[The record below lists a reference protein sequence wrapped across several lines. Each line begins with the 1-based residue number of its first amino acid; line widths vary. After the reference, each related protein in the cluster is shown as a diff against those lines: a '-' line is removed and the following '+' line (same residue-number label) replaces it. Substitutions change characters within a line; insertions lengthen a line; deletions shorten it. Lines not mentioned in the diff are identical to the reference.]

1 MDTKTSQSHI
11 FFFPYLSHG
20 HIIPVIDMAKLFASK
35 GIKTTIVSTPH
46 NLSLFSKAI
55 ERSRVSGFE
64 IGVLAI
70 KFPAVEVGLPEGCQS
85 AHMVKKY
92 EDLQKFLKATAML
105 EQPLEQLIKQHRPNC
120 LVADIYFPWATGVA
134 ARFGIPRLVF
144 HGTNFI
150 SQSVSHHLMK
160 MDLTQVS
167 DSEPLLIPNLP
178 HEFKIPGNQ
187 IPEFMK
193 QESELKRFGQS
204 AAESERSSYGVIV
217 NSFYEIEPAYADHYR
232 NVLGIKAWH
241 IGPTFLCHKEIEDKA
256 QRGLANSID
265 GHECQ
270 KWLDSKKPSSV
281 IYVSFGSMVKFD
293 DAQLM
298 EIALGLEASG
308 QQFIW
313 VVKKDEKNDHESN
326 EDWLPEGFE
335 KRVEGRGLVIRGWA
349 PQVQIL
355 EHVAV
360 GGFVTHCGW
369 NSTLEAVSAGVPM
382 VTWPAFADQFH
393 NEKLV
398 TQILGIGVGVGVS
411 NWARFGG
418 EKVKSETIE
427 KVVKQIMVGEE
438 AEEMRSRAK
447 KLGEVARKSVVEG
460 GSSYND
466 LNGLIAE
473 LGILPLLP
481 TLN

>member
-1 MDTKTSQSHI
+1 MKTFLAFQDSS
-11 FFFPYLSHG
+11 L
-20 HIIPVIDMAKLFASK
+20 KL
-35 GIKTTIVSTPH
+35 
-46 NLSLFSKAI
+46 I
-55 ERSRVSGFE
+55 EISSY
-64 IGVLAI
+64 I
-70 KFPAVEVGLPEGCQS
+70 
-85 AHMVKKY
+85 
-92 EDLQKFLKATAML
+92 
-105 EQPLEQLIKQHRPNC
+105 
-120 LVADIYFPWATGVA
+120 
-134 ARFGIPRLVF
+134 
-144 HGTNFI
+144 TN
-150 SQSVSHHLMK
+150 
-160 MDLTQVS
+160 VS
-167 DSEPLLIPNLP
+167 DSEPLVIPNLP

-187 IPEFMK
+187 IPGFMK

-204 AAESERSSYGVIV
+204 AAESERRSFGVIV
-217 NSFYEIEPAYADHYR
+217 NSFYEIEPAYVDHYR

-256 QRGLANSID
+256 HRGLENSIH

-270 KWLDSKKPSSV
+270 KWLDSKKPNSV
-281 IYVSFGSMVKFD
+281 IYVSFGSVVKFD

-298 EIALGLEASG
+298 EIALELEASR

-313 VVKKDEKNDHESN
+313 VVKKDEKKDQESN

-335 KRVEGRGLVIRGWA
+335 KRVEGRGQVIRGWA

-382 VTWPAFADQFH
+382 ATWQAFADQFY

-418 EKVKSETIE
+418 ERVKSEAIK

-447 KLGEVARKSVVEG
+447 KFGEMARMSVKEG
-460 GSSYND
+460 GSSYKD
-466 LNGLIAE
+466 LNRLIEE
-473 LGILPLLP
+473 LGIHTAAP
-481 TLN
+481 NQ